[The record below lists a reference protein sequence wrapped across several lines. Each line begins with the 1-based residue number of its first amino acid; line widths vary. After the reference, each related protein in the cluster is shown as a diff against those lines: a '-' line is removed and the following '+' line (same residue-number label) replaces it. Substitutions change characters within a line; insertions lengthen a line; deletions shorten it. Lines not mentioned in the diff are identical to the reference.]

1 MKKTIIQVESV
12 ITAIIK
18 DNPCL
23 ADRVKALEA
32 AGYKDIAYVYVKNKC
47 INNKGGIGSLFYLP
61 RKKTYRIQI
70 DNTELKKNYPAAWCI
85 NIPETDII
93 LENKELPF

>member
-1 MKKTIIQVESV
+1 MNKTIIQVETEMSS
-12 ITAIIK
+12 IIR

-32 AGYKDIAYVYVKNKC
+32 AGYRDIVYVYVKNKR
-47 INNKGGIGSLFYLP
+47 INNKGGIGSIFYLP
-61 RKKTYRIQI
+61 RRKMYRIQI
-70 DNTELKKNYPAAWCI
+70 DNTELKKNYPAAWCL